1 MSLRCQN
8 LRHQYG
14 RKLSMKYDFLRRGP
28 NGEWKHNDF
37 ERLENTYGLPAYLY
51 SEQIATANAQQIKA
65 RIGAKTALCYSA
77 KANYYLAKAVAAVV
91 DSVEVCTAGELRECL
106 RQGIA
111 PENIFYNGIWKSPS
125 DMEYASRIGVGRVV
139 LDSVNQ
145 ADCLQ
150 ASATQPI
157 KVFLRLTS
165 GNQFGMNLEEIR
177 WLVGN
182 GRQYDRLDFVGI
194 HYYAGTQRS
203 RVQQLQDDITTLT
216 HGLKYLEAHGIY
228 WDEVALGGGLGVPL
242 YQNDKVEEFEAAA
255 DFLFDF
261 LETLSEKY
269 QITYECGRAI
279 ATNAGCYVTRVFD
292 KKVRAGRE
300 LLLVC
305 GGNQHLRYHGNL
317 VGQRLPFISSAV
329 RNPGTECKDYM
340 ICGSLCS
347 AADIL
352 TMHYSDCSIEVG
364 DFLIFGNA
372 GAYCLQEAATLF
384 LTMEMPRILV
394 YNESLGT
401 VKQLELGWV
410 CRAK

>member
-1 MSLRCQN
+1 
-8 LRHQYG
+8 
-14 RKLSMKYDFLRRGP
+14 MKYDFLHRGP
-28 NGEWKHNDF
+28 NGEWQHGDF

-51 SEQIATANAQQIKA
+51 SERIATANAQQIKVCL
-65 RIGAKTALCYSA
+65 GTKTTLCYSV
-77 KANYYLAKAVAAVV
+77 KANYYLTKAVATVA
-91 DSVEVCTAGELRECL
+91 DFVEVCTAGELQECL
-106 RQGIA
+106 RQGVA
-111 PENIFYNGIWKSPS
+111 PKNIFYNGIWKSPS
-125 DMEYASRIGVGRVV
+125 DMEYAVRTGVGQVV

-150 ASATQPI
+150 ATAAQPI

-165 GNQFGMNLEEIR
+165 GNQFGMNPEEIR
-177 WLVGN
+177 RLVEN
-182 GRQYDRLDFVGI
+182 RRRYNRLDFVGL

-203 RVQQLQDDITTLT
+203 RVQQLQDDIATLT
-216 HGLKYLEAHGIY
+216 HGLKYLETCGIY

-242 YQNDKVEEFEAAA
+242 YQNDKVEEFEATA

-269 QITYECGRAI
+269 RITYECGRAI
-279 ATNAGCYVTRVFD
+279 VANAGCYVTRVFD
-292 KKVRAGRE
+292 RKIRAGRE

-317 VGQRLPFISSAV
+317 IGQRLPFISSAV
-329 RNPGTECKDYM
+329 RTPGMECKDYM

-347 AADIL
+347 ASDIL
-352 TMHYSDCSIEVG
+352 TMHYTDCSIEVG
-364 DFLIFGNA
+364 DYLIFYNA

-384 LTMEMPRILV
+384 LTMEMPRVLV
-394 YNESLGT
+394 YNEDIGA